1 MATLDHASRCLT
13 SVSSPLIHRAAII
26 LAVPAPV
33 SLALR
38 ELASNRV
45 PPAAPT
51 APLAI
56 AASHHPAR
64 SAIGT
69 CRPRAAWRID
79 THPCR
84 PNRSASPDLRASP
97 GTHKRRPRMDR
108 PASVRAP
115 ARPIPQRPCGSHQ
128 HPDCARQ
135 SDHEPAFKARS
146 TAAIVSGRIAAMRTR
161 VDAMLQAV
169 QVARP
174 ALDKFYQSLSD
185 EQKERFNVIDQE
197 VESTDQRQADIA
209 GLCQRTRRNAGPLLD
224 RTEHILRLSNN
235 QDAALKDLKEASA
248 KAADLLK
255 ASCGLEQ
262 PITPSGGHGGAPQHR
277 STGPRLGQSAFG

>member
-13 SVSSPLIHRAAII
+13 SVSSPLIHRAAVI

-108 PASVRAP
+108 PASVRASAANPSAPLRKSP
-115 ARPIPQRPCGSHQ
+115 APGLCPTIRSRAGLQGSQ
-128 HPDCARQ
+128 HCRDCLGPDC
-135 SDHEPAFKARS
+135 
-146 TAAIVSGRIAAMRTR
+146 G
-161 VDAMLQAV
+161 DA
-169 QVARP
+169 
-174 ALDKFYQSLSD
+174 D
-185 EQKERFNVIDQE
+185 
-197 VESTDQRQADIA
+197 A
-209 GLCQRTRRNAGPLLD
+209 G
-224 RTEHILRLSNN
+224 
-235 QDAALKDLKEASA
+235 
-248 KAADLLK
+248 
-255 ASCGLEQ
+255 
-262 PITPSGGHGGAPQHR
+262 
-277 STGPRLGQSAFG
+277 